1 MASIYNRNQSRYDD
15 YVFEDEGNEHEKT
28 FVTVHADSLN
38 EKEFSNFLNCLESVR
53 ESEKK
58 RKGDKRVIKNY
69 CVKVPYID
77 NSILVGDDE
86 DGALGDEFENTC
98 NEMKTDISQMFS
110 VFEEDVHLN
119 YDDYEVKSDKAAF
132 ERKQNPSES
141 FREKFLR
148 NRQKIKKMSESRVVD
163 TKPIIRGMIK
173 KPSAPRTPNTSLN
186 KNQVDKIMNE
196 FHRVKINY
204 YSKENFVEFTDKDY
218 FYCDSDVESMRS
230 ERVGKLNQNVL
241 SKFEEPEEV
250 SGKTLSNGI
259 KVGSKPPLP
268 GIKVG
273 LKQPSTGIEVGR
285 KSPSTGSEVDR
296 KSPSTGIEVV
306 PKNSVRDKINMFT
319 KLDMIIRPCEGKLQK
334 SISAPVVM
342 KKEDEKK
349 QKQSVRMQNIIKN
362 TSATNKN
369 QNKCFIKD
377 INNSLL
383 DEVKRDEVPIA
394 KQKEE
399 LSAKMNRCSEL
410 LLDKISAYAQMGNV
424 DLLMKLESTVN
435 KFGMSLLHT
444 IDGLM
449 NDDAFTLV
457 GNRMSHLNVE
467 TRPSIERFN
476 ETFDGDKIDSVLE
489 SIELSVIE
497 SSKIQLQ
504 MQVTVVNRATQQRD
518 DVVIN
523 VIFMAQYQTGTC
535 VTATP
540 SVDSDSDS
548 AAKTFYIFF
557 TSLFEVL

>member
-1 MASIYNRNQSRYDD
+1 MASIYNGNQSHYDD
-15 YVFEDEGNEHEKT
+15 YVFDDEGNEHEKT

-38 EKEFSNFLNCLESVR
+38 EKEFSNFLNCLDTLR

-77 NSILVGDDE
+77 NSILVGDDD

-132 ERKQNPSES
+132 ERQQNPSES

-173 KPSAPRTPNTSLN
+173 KANAPRTPNTSLN

-250 SGKTLSNGI
+250 
-259 KVGSKPPLP
+259 
-268 GIKVG
+268 
-273 LKQPSTGIEVGR
+273 GR
-285 KSPSTGSEVDR
+285 KSPSTGIKAGR

-306 PKNSVRDKINMFT
+306 PRNSVRDKINMFT

-334 SISAPVVM
+334 SISAPVM
-342 KKEDEKK
+342 TKKEDDKK

-424 DLLMKLESTVN
+424 DLLMQLESIVN

-467 TRPSIERFN
+467 TRPSIKRFN

-489 SIELSVIE
+489 NIELSVIE

-523 VIFMAQYQTGTC
+523 VIFMAQYQSDTC
-535 VTATP
+535 VAQTP
-540 SVDSDSDS
+540 SVDSDS

>member
-1 MASIYNRNQSRYDD
+1 MGIYNGNQSHYDD
-15 YVFEDEGNEHEKT
+15 YVFDDEGNEHEKT

-38 EKEFSNFLNCLESVR
+38 EKEFSNFLNCLDTLR

-58 RKGDKRVIKNY
+58 RKGGERVIKNY

-77 NSILVGDDE
+77 NSILEGDDD

-98 NEMKTDISQMFS
+98 NEMKSDISQMFS
-110 VFEEDVHLN
+110 VFDEDVHLN
-119 YDDYEVKSDKAAF
+119 YDDYEVKNDQAAF
-132 ERKQNPSES
+132 ERNPSES

-148 NRQKIKKMSESRVVD
+148 NRQKIKKMSEPRVVD
-163 TKPIIRGMIK
+163 TKPIIRGVIK
-173 KPSAPRTPNTSLN
+173 KSNAPRTPNTSLN

-230 ERVGKLNQNVL
+230 EGVGKLNQNVL
-241 SKFEEPEEV
+241 SKFEEPE
-250 SGKTLSNGI
+250 G
-259 KVGSKPPLP
+259 
-268 GIKVG
+268 
-273 LKQPSTGIEVGR
+273 VGR
-285 KSPSTGSEVDR
+285 KSPSSDIVVGR
-296 KSPSTGIEVV
+296 KSPPTGKDIEVVPKTPSTGIEVV
-306 PKNSVRDKINMFT
+306 PKNSVRDKIDMFS
-319 KLDMIIRPCEGKLQK
+319 KLDMIIRPCEGQLKK
-334 SISAPVVM
+334 STSAPVMM

-349 QKQSVRMQNIIKN
+349 QKQSVHMQNIIKN

-377 INNSLL
+377 ISNSLL
-383 DEVKRDEVPIA
+383 DEVKRDEVPVA
-394 KQKEE
+394 KQREE
-399 LSAKMNRCSEL
+399 LSAKMNRCSAL
-410 LLDKISAYAQMGNV
+410 LLDKISAYAQVGNV

-497 SSKIQLQ
+497 SSQIQLQ
-504 MQVTVVNRATQQRD
+504 MQVTVVNRATQQSD

-523 VIFMAQYQTGTC
+523 VIFMAQYQTDTC
-535 VTATP
+535 GAPTP
-540 SVDSDSDS
+540 SVDSDS